1 MPTAPPTVDQIRAWF
16 PALQSS
22 FAYLENAGGSQV
34 PGVVPEAIARY
45 MQTDYVQL
53 GAGYSQSQRATETVD
68 AAHAYIAEFVNAG
81 DVGKVVLGPSTTA
94 LCHILAGAYS
104 EILKPGDE
112 VIIAETNHEANAG
125 PWARLERFG
134 VVVRTWPVDP
144 ETLLCSLAS
153 LGELLNERTRIVAL
167 PHVSNLLGHIV
178 DVRAVCELA
187 HSVGARVVADGV
199 AYAPHRLIDVQAWGV
214 DWYVYSTYKVFGPHL
229 AVLYGRNEAFEEIT
243 GPNHFFIDRSSVPYK
258 FELGG
263 VSHEACAGLL
273 ATQAYF
279 AFLGSSDS
287 FSRPAL
293 VAAFDHIRSMEAPLQ
308 ERLVGYLR
316 SKPGV
321 RIIGAGTS
329 EENSVGTISF
339 ISDRVASDAITA
351 HTDTRNVGIRYG
363 HMYAYRLCQAL
374 GIPVEP
380 GVTRASL
387 VHYNIVAEIERL
399 IAALDEVL

>member
-1 MPTAPPTVDQIRAWF
+1 MPTAPPSADQIRSWF

-34 PGVVPEAIARY
+34 PGVVPEAITRY

-144 ETLLCSLAS
+144 ETFQCSLSS
-153 LGELLNERTRIVAL
+153 LEDLLNGRTKIVAL

-178 DVRAVCELA
+178 DVKAVCDLA
-187 HSVGARVVADGV
+187 HAAGARVVADGV

-229 AVLYGRNEAFEEIT
+229 AVLYGRNEAFAEIT
-243 GPNHFFIDRSSVPYK
+243 GPNHFFIDRTAVPYK

-273 ATQAYF
+273 ASQSYF
-279 AFLGSSDS
+279 AFLGASDQ
-287 FSRPAL
+287 FDRQAL
-293 VAAFDHIRSMEAPLQ
+293 IAAFNLIRTLEAPLQ
-308 ERLVGYLR
+308 ERLVSYLR
-316 SKPGV
+316 SKEGV
-321 RIIGAGTS
+321 QIIGAGTS

-339 ISDRVASDAITA
+339 ISNRIPSDKISA
-351 HTDTRNVGIRYG
+351 HTDTKNIGIRYG

-374 GIPVEP
+374 KIPVEP

-387 VHYNIVAEIERL
+387 VHYNTMSEIDRL
-399 IAALDEVL
+399 IEALDEVL